1 LKWKKQMFNK
11 ETYTVYV
18 PKEQIGDSPY
28 STESPRTQM
37 TTQTQRR
44 PLAQRAVVGGIAYM
58 AVSRSAQGVKTELE
72 ATARN
77 RGTVKR
83 INAAS
88 QLLAYGTAYIAGG
101 PVGLATVLAGEII
114 TSSVQEWN
122 RFKEAQ
128 RYEQDKAFERT
139 LKGAKATFGMG
150 GSAYD

>member
-1 LKWKKQMFNK
+1 LKWKKMFNK
-11 ETYTVYV
+11 ETYTIYV
-18 PKEQIGDSPY
+18 PKEQIGGSPY

-37 TTQTQRR
+37 TKQSQM
-44 PLAQRAVVGGIAYM
+44 PLTAQKAVVGGLAYM
-58 AVSRSAQGVKTELE
+58 AVSRAAQGIKTEME

-77 RGTVKR
+77 RGTMKR

-88 QLLAYGTAYIAGG
+88 KFLAYGTAYLAAGPTGLTTVIAGE
-101 PVGLATVLAGEII
+101 LI

-122 RFKEAQ
+122 RSKEAQ